1 MTTFFHLGQALIDM
15 QQGLGRE
22 QRFGTEAGQNLLK
35 GIAIIREAL
44 DTLERDTK
52 TMIEERERAIASLI
66 GGTGT
71 GPVAVAPEPIMSLDD
86 VNIYNIAK
94 AG

>member
-1 MTTFFHLGQALIDM
+1 MTTFFHLGQSLTDM
-15 QQGLGRE
+15 QQGLARE
-22 QRFGTEAGQNLLK
+22 QRFGVEAGQNLLR
-35 GIAIIREAL
+35 GIALIREAL

-52 TMIEERERAIASLI
+52 TMIEERERAISTLI
-66 GGTGT
+66 GGSTST
-71 GPVAVAPEPIMSLDD
+71 TVVPEPIMELGE